1 MKPIATRHAIA
12 ALLTAA
18 ACGTSAQATDDR
30 PCADQNLD
38 GRVTP
43 SDFNSWI
50 LNFNAG
56 SPLADV
62 NGDGEITPGD
72 FNGWILAYNQF
83 PDGPGCPADVVSG
96 LQIEGSISFLGDRDA
111 FLLQADAGDD
121 IRVAI
126 SEPTATSF
134 SPRLSIVAPDGS
146 VVTATWDTF
155 GFDLTAANVPT
166 SGTYTLVVQDNG
178 DHNLGSY
185 RLTAIVPDSTV
196 DIGNESLPS
205 GTTLTRVV
213 GLGDIDTFT
222 INAQAGDDVRL
233 AIAEAGGS
241 SNFSPAVNIYAPN
254 GDRVTGTW
262 DTFGFDLTAAN
273 VPVTGTYTIVVQD
286 NSGSQS
292 GDYTLTALVP
302 DGVVDVNDVALPS
315 GTTITRDVGLGD
327 IDTFTIDAD
336 AGDDIRLAIAEAG
349 GSSNFSPAVN
359 IYAPNGDRVTGTWD
373 TFGFDL
379 TAASVPVTGTY
390 TIVVQDNSGS
400 QSGDYTLTALV
411 PDGVVDVN
419 DVALPSG
426 TTITREVG
434 LGDIDTFTINAQA
447 GDDIRLAIAE
457 AGGSSNF
464 SPAVNIYAPNGD
476 RVTGTWDTFGFD
488 LTAANVPVTGTYTI
502 VVQDNSG
509 SQSGDYTLTALVPD
523 DVVDTNDVALAS
535 GMTVTDTV
543 NLGDIDTFTIAANAG
558 DDIRLAIAEA
568 GGSSS
573 FSPAVNIYAPNGD
586 RVTGTWD
593 TFGFDL
599 TAANVPVSGTYT
611 IVVQDN
617 SGTQSG
623 DYAMTVVVP
632 DNQIDAGNVPLP
644 DGATRSGLIDLGDID
659 TFTITLSAG
668 QDLTI
673 DVAELGSASSFSPR
687 ASIYAPNGDLITGTW
702 DTFSFSLSRAN
713 VPFSGA
719 YTIVV
724 QDNSGTSS
732 GDYQIGAIVS
742 P

>member
-178 DHNLGSY
+178 DDNLGSY

-262 DTFGFDLTAAN
+262 DTFGFDLTAA
-273 VPVTGTYTIVVQD
+273 
-286 NSGSQS
+286 
-292 GDYTLTALVP
+292 
-302 DGVVDVNDVALPS
+302 
-315 GTTITRDVGLGD
+315 
-327 IDTFTIDAD
+327 
-336 AGDDIRLAIAEAG
+336 
-349 GSSNFSPAVN
+349 
-359 IYAPNGDRVTGTWD
+359 
-373 TFGFDL
+373 
-379 TAASVPVTGTY
+379 SVPVTGTY

-400 QSGDYTLTALV
+400 QSGDYTLTTLV

>member
-273 VPVTGTYTIVVQD
+273 VPV
-286 NSGSQS
+286 
-292 GDYTLTALVP
+292 
-302 DGVVDVNDVALPS
+302 
-315 GTTITRDVGLGD
+315 
-327 IDTFTIDAD
+327 
-336 AGDDIRLAIAEAG
+336 
-349 GSSNFSPAVN
+349 
-359 IYAPNGDRVTGTWD
+359 
-373 TFGFDL
+373 
-379 TAASVPVTGTY
+379 
-390 TIVVQDNSGS
+390 
-400 QSGDYTLTALV
+400 
-411 PDGVVDVN
+411 
-419 DVALPSG
+419 
-426 TTITREVG
+426 
-434 LGDIDTFTINAQA
+434 
-447 GDDIRLAIAE
+447 
-457 AGGSSNF
+457 
-464 SPAVNIYAPNGD
+464 
-476 RVTGTWDTFGFD
+476 
-488 LTAANVPVTGTYTI
+488 
-502 VVQDNSG
+502 
-509 SQSGDYTLTALVPD
+509 
-523 DVVDTNDVALAS
+523 
-535 GMTVTDTV
+535 
-543 NLGDIDTFTIAANAG
+543 
-558 DDIRLAIAEA
+558 
-568 GGSSS
+568 
-573 FSPAVNIYAPNGD
+573 
-586 RVTGTWD
+586 
-593 TFGFDL
+593 
-599 TAANVPVSGTYT
+599 SGTYT